1 MGMTRFYTAIL
12 IFIFGFSFAQELPE
26 LDQQKMDE
34 LREVIYY
41 HDNGQMS
48 QKGTFNA
55 EGKLHGV
62 WTSYDI
68 NGNKTMVGIY
78 KNNRKV
84 GKWLIW
90 NDGTLREIEYSNS
103 KVVSVS
109 EWQDKVQLAV
119 SNR

>member
-1 MGMTRFYTAIL
+1 MRVTRVFAAIL
-12 IFIFGFSFAQELPE
+12 IFTVGFSFAQELPNLE
-26 LDQQKMDE
+26 QPKTDD

-41 HDNGQMS
+41 HDNGTIS

-62 WTSYDI
+62 WTSYDL
-68 NGNKTMVGIY
+68 NGKKTMVGIY
-78 KNNRKV
+78 NNNKKV

-90 NDGTLREIEYSNS
+90 NDDTLREIEYSNS
-103 KVVSVS
+103 KIVSVS